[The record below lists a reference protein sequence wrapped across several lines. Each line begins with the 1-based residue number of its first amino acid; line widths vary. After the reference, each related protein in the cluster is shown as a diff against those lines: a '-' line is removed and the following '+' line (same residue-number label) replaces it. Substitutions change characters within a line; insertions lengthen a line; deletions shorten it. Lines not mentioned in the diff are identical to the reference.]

1 MLDARLRLR
10 LSLLPRQKR
19 AILLT
24 HAGRMIFPISLPLRP
39 QLRFRSTPVV
49 ILDLVLLNL
58 HPIPAIIALR
68 L

>member
-1 MLDARLRLR
+1 MLDARLPQP

-24 HAGRMIFPISLPLRP
+24 YAARMIFPISLPLRP
-39 QLRFRSTPVV
+39 QLRFSPTPVV
-49 ILDLVLLNL
+49 MLDLVLLNL
-58 HPIPAIIALR
+58 HPIPVIIALR